1 MSSKDKNDSHTK
13 EGCARVF
20 VHRLFNMIHS
30 YTVECGYFA
39 PGKLNPLIEI
49 DPNRINSGEYHY
61 VDSWENCSTKKYK
74 P

>member
-1 MSSKDKNDSHTK
+1 MNAKAKNDSHTK

-39 PGKLNPLIEI
+39 AEKFRPLIEVDKNI
-49 DPNRINSGEYHY
+49 IISGNYSY
-61 VDSWENCSTKKYK
+61 VDDWEKCS
-74 P
+74 

>member
-39 PGKLNPLIEI
+39 PGKFSPLIGVDQNAI
-49 DPNRINSGEYHY
+49 IPGNYSY
-61 VDSWENCSTKKYK
+61 VDDW
-74 P
+74 